1 MTKEWENFIYPSW
14 KVWNAMQIFREDSYI
29 KKKNPT
35 HKYIEKD
42 SYFIKGSPTHGKRK
56 KKILKG
62 K

>member
-1 MTKEWENFIYPSW
+1 
-14 KVWNAMQIFREDSYI
+14 MQIFREDSYI

-62 K
+62 KQ

>member
-1 MTKEWENFIYPSW
+1 
-14 KVWNAMQIFREDSYI
+14 MQIFREDSYI

-56 KKILKG
+56 KKYLKENNNISYSLFNND
-62 K
+62 